1 MLYDLH
7 EYNRALLGPSVYL
20 AKAGAWMFSDPTSW
34 LARLPGA
41 ARLAAGY
48 ELYYRIGKTYERPA
62 WGIPQV
68 VAAGATVS
76 VIPQVVAHTPF
87 CRVLHFA
94 RHAEQP
100 QVRAALEAQPKVLVV
115 APLSGHHATLLRD
128 TVRSLLAD
136 HDVYVTD
143 WEDARLVSLEHGPFT
158 LDDYVEL
165 VRQTIGRLGGDRL
178 HVIAVCQPTVPVLAA
193 ASLLAA
199 AGEPEP
205 RSLVLMGGPVD
216 PRRSPTAVNDF
227 AGEHPVH
234 WFERNLIDR
243 VPAVYPGRRRRVYPG
258 FLQHAGFMAMNPVRH
273 IGSHWSFYRHLV
285 EGDQAD
291 ADEHRRFYDEY
302 NAVMDLPGEYYLDC
316 IRIVFQQHLLP
327 RGLWDV
333 GGARVEPAA
342 IRDSALMTI
351 EGERDDISGPG
362 QTHAAHDL
370 CTGIPG
376 DRQSQLTIEGAGH
389 YGIFSGRRWRQ
400 SIYPQVR
407 DFIAAAEAR
416 RSRPRLRIKPEPKTR
431 T

>member
-1 MLYDLH
+1 VLYDIH

-20 AKAGAWMFSDPTSW
+20 AKAGAWMFSDPASW

-48 ELYYRIGKTYERPA
+48 ELYYRLGKTYERPA
-62 WGIPQV
+62 WRIHEILAHGY
-68 VAAGATVS
+68 AAT
-76 VIPQVVAHTPF
+76 VIPQVVATTPF
-87 CRVLHFA
+87 CRILHFA
-94 RHAEQP
+94 RWSDQP
-100 QVRAALEAQPKVLVV
+100 QARAALDAAPKVLVV

-158 LDDYVEL
+158 LDDYVDF
-165 VRQTIGRLGGDRL
+165 VRRMIGRLGGDRL
-178 HVIAVCQPTVPVLAA
+178 HVMAVCQPTVPVLAA
-193 ASLLAA
+193 TALIAA
-199 AGEPEP
+199 AGEAQP

-227 AGEHPVH
+227 AGKHSVK
-234 WFERNLIDR
+234 WFENTLIDR
-243 VPAVYPGRRRRVYPG
+243 VPAVYPGRGRRVYPG

-273 IGSHWSFYRHLV
+273 IGSHWSFYRHLI

-333 GGARVEPAA
+333 KGVRVDPGA

-362 QTHAAHDL
+362 QTQAAHDL
-370 CTGIPG
+370 CSGIAA
-376 DRQSQLTIEGAGH
+376 DWQRHLTIEGAGH

-407 DFIAAAEAR
+407 DFIAAADAR
-416 RSRPRLRIKPEPKTR
+416 RRARARREPKTR

>member
-1 MLYDLH
+1 MLYEIH
-7 EYNRALLGPSVYL
+7 EYNRAMLGPTVYL
-20 AKAGAWMFSDPTSW
+20 AHAGARMFSDPTSW

-48 ELYYRIGKTYERPA
+48 ELIYRIGKTYDRPE
-62 WGIPQV
+62 WGIHEVTAHGKTVAVASEV
-68 VAAGATVS
+68 VS
-76 VIPQVVAHTPF
+76 RTPF
-87 CRVLHFA
+87 CRLLHFA
-94 RHAEQP
+94 RCGDPCDELAGD
-100 QVRAALEAQPKVLVV
+100 PKVLVV

-143 WEDARLVSLEHGPFT
+143 WQDARLIPLEHGPFT
-158 LDDYVEL
+158 LDDYVEY
-165 VRQTIGRLGGDRL
+165 VRQLIRRLGAERL
-178 HVIAVCQPTVPVLAA
+178 HVMAVCQPTVPVLAA
-193 ASLLAA
+193 TALSAA
-199 AGEPEP
+199 AGEAQP

-216 PRRSPTAVNDF
+216 SRRSPTQVNEF
-227 AGEHPVH
+227 AGERPLR
-234 WFERNLIDR
+234 WFENTLVDR
-243 VPAVYPGRRRRVYPG
+243 VPGIYPGRGRRVYPG
-258 FLQHAGFMAMNPVRH
+258 FLQHAGFMALNPVRH

-291 ADEHRRFYDEY
+291 AEEHRRFYDEY

-327 RGLWDV
+327 RGLWEV
-333 GGARVEPAA
+333 RGARVEPAA

-362 QTHAAHDL
+362 QTRAAHDL
-370 CTGIPG
+370 CTGIPA
-376 DRQSQLTIEGAGH
+376 DRQRHLTVEGAGH

-407 DFIAAAEAR
+407 DFIAAADRGRA
-416 RSRPRLRIKPEPKTR
+416 
-431 T
+431 